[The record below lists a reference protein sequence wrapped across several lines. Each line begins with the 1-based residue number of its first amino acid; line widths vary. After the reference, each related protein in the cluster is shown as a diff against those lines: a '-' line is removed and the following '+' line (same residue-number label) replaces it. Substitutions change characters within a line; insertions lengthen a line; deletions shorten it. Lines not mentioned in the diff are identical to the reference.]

1 MTRREAFRAA
11 ARRDDDPTLAWQPL
25 PKEIADQI
33 VDRADGVA
41 LFIE

>member
-1 MTRREAFRAA
+1 
-11 ARRDDDPTLAWQPL
+11 LAWQPL